1 MELDP
6 SQKLAVEIYKTIAE
20 SGELD
25 VSVVMAGL
33 GVVMSTIIV
42 EAGMPDE
49 KAIYAFGKSLAA
61 ARRRAKRRQSIT
73 QVH

>member
-6 SQKLAVEIYKTIAE
+6 SQKLAVQIYKTIAE

-33 GVVMSTIIV
+33 GVVMSTIII
-42 EAGMPDE
+42 EIGMPEE
-49 KAIYAFGKSLAA
+49 KAVYAFRKSMAA
-61 ARRRAKRRQSIT
+61 ARRRAKNRST
-73 QVH
+73 QPMVH

>member
-1 MELDP
+1 MDA

-25 VSVVMAGL
+25 VGVVMAAL
-33 GVVMSTIIV
+33 GVVMSSIIV
-42 EAGMPDE
+42 EVEMPEE
-49 KAIYAFGKSLAA
+49 KAVYAFRKSLAA
-61 ARRRAKRRQSIT
+61 AQRRAKNRPPIP

>member
-6 SQKLAVEIYKTIAE
+6 SQKLAVAIYKTIAE

-25 VSVVMAGL
+25 VSTVMAGL

-42 EAGMPDE
+42 EIAMPEE
-49 KAIYAFGKSLAA
+49 KAVYAFRKSMAA
-61 ARRRAKRRQSIT
+61 ARRRAKQRQSLP

>member
-6 SQKLAVEIYKTIAE
+6 SQKLAVEIYQTIAE

-42 EAGMPDE
+42 EIGMPEE

-61 ARRRAKRRQSIT
+61 ARRREKQRQSSPR
-73 QVH
+73 VH

>member
-1 MELDP
+1 MEKDP
-6 SQKLAVEIYKTIAE
+6 SHELALQIYKTIAA
-20 SGELD
+20 SGQLD
-25 VSVVMAGL
+25 VSVVMAAL

-42 EAGMPDE
+42 EIEMPEE

-61 ARRRAKRRQSIT
+61 AKRRAKAFASQT

>member
-1 MELDP
+1 MDP

-25 VSVVMAGL
+25 VGVVMAGL
-33 GVVMSTIIV
+33 GVVMSTIIA
-42 EAGMPDE
+42 EIEMPEE
-49 KAIYAFGKSLAA
+49 KAVYAFRKSLAA
-61 ARRRAKRRQSIT
+61 GRRRVKRAREVIP

>member
-1 MELDP
+1 MEP

-25 VSVVMAGL
+25 VSAVMGAL

-42 EAGMPDE
+42 EIAMPEE
-49 KAIYAFGKSLAA
+49 KAVYAFRKSLAA
-61 ARRRAKRRQSIT
+61 ARRRAKMLASQP

>member
-1 MELDP
+1 MDS
-6 SQKLAVEIYKTIAE
+6 SQVLAVKIYKTIAE

-33 GVVMSTIIV
+33 GVVMSTIIT
-42 EAGMPDE
+42 EIDMPEE
-49 KAIYAFGKSLAA
+49 KAVYAFRKSLAA
-61 ARRRAKRRQSIT
+61 AKRRAKAMASQP

>member
-1 MELDP
+1 MEP
-6 SQKLAVEIYKTIAE
+6 SQNLAIQIYKVIAE

-33 GVVMSTIIV
+33 GVVMSTIIT
-42 EAGMPDE
+42 EINMPEE
-49 KAIYAFGKSLAA
+49 KAVYAFRKSLAA
-61 ARRRAKRRQSIT
+61 ARRRAKMRDSQP

>member
-1 MELDP
+1 MEVDP
-6 SQKLAVEIYKTIAE
+6 SHKLALQIYKTIAA

-25 VSVVMAGL
+25 VSVVMAAL

-42 EAGMPDE
+42 EIEMPEE

-61 ARRRAKRRQSIT
+61 ARRRAKRRESAP